1 MIDNP
6 QFVHTTISR
15 SIREYEEVKII
26 CKIINTSTA
35 IKKYWIVEMTLE
47 IEYTDE
53 ILLISIFLVIN
64 RRIMNCPKAYMTTNI
79 ENVTMFHRGA
89 IPPVKT
95 ESLIMEV
102 SIMEAA
108 ITIDSIPSIQAFD
121 NWKCKLKTF
130 NSL

>member
-1 MIDNP
+1 
-6 QFVHTTISR
+6 
-15 SIREYEEVKII
+15 
-26 CKIINTSTA
+26 
-35 IKKYWIVEMTLE
+35 MTWE

-79 ENVTMFHRGA
+79 ENATMFHRGA

-121 NWKCKLKTF
+121 SWKCKLKTF